1 LKIEID
7 NLDISIN
14 EKQILKSAFLEINSG
29 EVIGIFGDSGSGK
42 SVFCFFIM
50 GFLNNSAFRYSA
62 RSALFINNNY
72 TFDLT
77 SKNESLWCDFRKKY
91 ISIIFQDPTTSL
103 NPTIKCGYQ
112 MEEYFYITKNEKFSY
127 NKCIDLL
134 KEVGIDNPQKI
145 FNSFPHEISGGQK
158 QRVVIAMSLLKDPK
172 ILIADEPTTSLDP
185 ITQKNVLDLIIKI
198 SKKRK
203 LAVLLISHNIELL
216 EFYCNKFY
224 VYKNCKLFDFKTKTH
239 KNHIKSKNLIQSK
252 IKRKKFN
259 SLFKEIDINGLKN
272 IYSKNNFN
280 ISLKEL
286 SVSFNKNN
294 TAFKAL
300 DNIHFDIKS
309 GENVGIAGGSGS
321 GKTTLGRLLCGL
333 ESNFLGDFYK
343 NISFEKIQL
352 VYQDPFSSFNPKIK
366 IRNIIN
372 EIIKVNNSPF
382 SSLELLKLVGLKT
395 EYLNLFPSQISGGEK
410 QRLSIA
416 RVLASSP
423 DLIIFDESLSG
434 LDLDIKYTIL
444 NLIRDLNIYLRI
456 TIIFISHDLNSL
468 NFLCNKVYIL
478 NNGKII
484 DNFNIKDLKS
494 DDRSPYTKDL
504 LNSNNLKK

>member
-1 LKIEID
+1 
-7 NLDISIN
+7 
-14 EKQILKSAFLEINSG
+14 
-29 EVIGIFGDSGSGK
+29 
-42 SVFCFFIM
+42 M
-50 GFLNNSAFRYSA
+50 
-62 RSALFINNNY
+62 
-72 TFDLT
+72 
-77 SKNESLWCDFRKKY
+77 
-91 ISIIFQDPTTSL
+91 
-103 NPTIKCGYQ
+103 
-112 MEEYFYITKNEKFSY
+112 
-127 NKCIDLL
+127 
-134 KEVGIDNPQKI
+134 
-145 FNSFPHEISGGQK
+145 
-158 QRVVIAMSLLKDPK
+158 
-172 ILIADEPTTSLDP
+172 
-185 ITQKNVLDLIIKI
+185 
-198 SKKRK
+198 
-203 LAVLLISHNIELL
+203 
-216 EFYCNKFY
+216 
-224 VYKNCKLFDFKTKTH
+224 
-239 KNHIKSKNLIQSK
+239 
-252 IKRKKFN
+252 
-259 SLFKEIDINGLKN
+259 
-272 IYSKNNFN
+272 
-280 ISLKEL
+280 
-286 SVSFNKNN
+286 SVSFNKKNI
-294 TAFKAL
+294 AFKAL

-366 IRNIIN
+366 IKNIIN

-382 SSLELLKLVGLKT
+382 SSLELLKLVGLNT

-484 DNFNIKDLKS
+484 DNFKIKDLKS
-494 DDRSPYTKDL
+494 DDRNPYTKDL

>member
-1 LKIEID
+1 M
-7 NLDISIN
+7 
-14 EKQILKSAFLEINSG
+14 F
-29 EVIGIFGDSGSGK
+29 
-42 SVFCFFIM
+42 
-50 GFLNNSAFRYSA
+50 
-62 RSALFINNNY
+62 
-72 TFDLT
+72 
-77 SKNESLWCDFRKKY
+77 
-91 ISIIFQDPTTSL
+91 
-103 NPTIKCGYQ
+103 
-112 MEEYFYITKNEKFSY
+112 
-127 NKCIDLL
+127 
-134 KEVGIDNPQKI
+134 
-145 FNSFPHEISGGQK
+145 
-158 QRVVIAMSLLKDPK
+158 
-172 ILIADEPTTSLDP
+172 
-185 ITQKNVLDLIIKI
+185 IKI
-198 SKKRK
+198 VS
-203 LAVLLISHNIELL
+203 
-216 EFYCNKFY
+216 F
-224 VYKNCKLFDFKTKTH
+224 FDFKTKTH

-286 SVSFNKNN
+286 SVSFNKKNI
-294 TAFKAL
+294 AFKAL

-366 IRNIIN
+366 IKNIIN

-382 SSLELLKLVGLKT
+382 SSLELLKLVGLNT

-484 DNFNIKDLKS
+484 DNFKIKDLKS
-494 DDRSPYTKDL
+494 DDRNPYTKDL